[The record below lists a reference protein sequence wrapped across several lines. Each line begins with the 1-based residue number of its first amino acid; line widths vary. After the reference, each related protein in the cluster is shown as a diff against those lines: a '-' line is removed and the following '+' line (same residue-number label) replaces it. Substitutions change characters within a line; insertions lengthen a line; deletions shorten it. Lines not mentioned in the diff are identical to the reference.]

1 MRCVKKLGVV
11 VLILC
16 CSASRC
22 KKDTNHAR
30 VWRTLEPRLTQE
42 EWQPYQ
48 AVSESSA
55 SSTDEPCPDLIDT
68 HQEALRVLE
77 TRPQCTDSAIAA
89 LRLFAQKDAHA
100 LSDIAAAYYV
110 RARREQRDSDLLRA
124 LEAAERAAAAMPGDA
139 TALFN
144 LALTQEALGFSNDA
158 ISSWT
163 ALVSSD
169 RSKWAT
175 EARAHLTRL
184 RAPIPQW
191 SRAELAAA
199 LQRRDHLAVR
209 RLIAPFPSPA
219 LDYFEQEVLKSND
232 SEAAK
237 ILADELSRR
246 LHGDPYVL
254 DAAAAMSHPRDSPLR
269 MVEEMNHVLQ
279 VPYRTGGTTTSLK
292 LLESLA
298 NEARKRHYE
307 YLGARIQA
315 WRAYVLMRE
324 SRHIEALA
332 DYDEAFKRFERFG
345 DTEKIASIHRSR
357 CGSYRE
363 LGQRELAWH
372 EGLQALRYVP
382 RIINPR
388 IRNVIFGEAAKTAAE
403 LQYPAIALRYEN
415 LALRMVQ
422 DAFRAQP
429 PEDIED
435 YKHNIATRR
444 RSRADVE
451 LLLEHYNDAGEDLLE
466 AKRLAPNEKD
476 TTILRT
482 TEALIHEV
490 DGRYLLHV
498 NPMRAV
504 AAFSAALAITPQD
517 ELRSLR
523 ASLYAERAEAAQL
536 AGRDADAQRDLEN
549 ALRELHAEESQM
561 LAPRRRG
568 EGELY
573 WTAYFNR
580 FRDTYDRL
588 IRQLAS
594 RGQWETAFD
603 YSERSRAYEPLNLIL
618 QRGVAPESFTR
629 LVPHGEPMSLHAIQP
644 YLGEGTFLLQ
654 YTVLDDRTETW
665 IVSRDSAAHLTQR
678 ARRKDVER
686 WSEELQRS
694 SRQRDDPTF
703 RRGLQPP
710 FAELLRDPLREIAKL
725 PNGKF
730 PKRLVIVADGAMHGL
745 PFAGLYDLD
754 TKQHLVQKM
763 PIELAPS
770 ATLYIFSLLR
780 DEALSSSEPPSAL
793 LFGDPHFD
801 DQLDLARGLKRLP
814 RAKSEVERIAE
825 EYGANAIVRT
835 GDAATVPEFLALAK
849 NKTIVHIAGHAIV
862 NPAQPWHSVLLLA
875 QSKGDSGAIDAEEL
889 LKNLTLD
896 QTRLVVL
903 SACSSAGGLPVGSE
917 GVAPLVRPLLTAGV
931 PAVMG
936 TLWDVEDAT
945 AERLSVSFHRHYGQ
959 SKDAAEALRA
969 AQLEMLGSG
978 NRGLQSLLTWAPFQV
993 IGHAS
998 SPSESTQ
1005 QRINGGTHLG
1015 VHRTNPFHR
1024 DDGIHPQ

>member
-1 MRCVKKLGVV
+1 MRCVKRLGVV
-11 VLILC
+11 VFILC

-22 KKDTNHAR
+22 RKDTNPTG
-30 VWRTLEPRLTQE
+30 VWRTIEPRLTSAD
-42 EWQPYQ
+42 WQPYQ
-48 AVSESSA
+48 AVSA
-55 SSTDEPCPDLIDT
+55 SFPVTDEPCPDLIDT

-89 LRLFAQKDAHA
+89 LRLFSQKDPHA

-110 RARREQRDSDLLRA
+110 RAQREQRDSDLLRA
-124 LEAAERAAAAMPGDA
+124 LEAAERATAAMPGDA
-139 TALFN
+139 SALFN

-158 ISSWT
+158 VSSWT
-163 ALVSSD
+163 ALLSSD

-184 RAPIPQW
+184 RAPIPEW
-191 SRAELAAA
+191 SRSELAAA
-199 LQRRDHLAVR
+199 LQRRDRLAVR

-219 LDYFEQEVLKSND
+219 MDYFEQDVVKSTD
-232 SEAAK
+232 AEAAQL
-237 ILADELSRR
+237 LAEELSRR
-246 LHGDPYVL
+246 LQGDPYPL
-254 DAAAAMSHPRDSPLR
+254 DAASKRKDSPLW
-269 MVEEMNHVLQ
+269 MAAEMDRVLRL
-279 VPYRTGGTTTSLK
+279 PYRAGATATSLTA
-292 LLESLA
+292 LEPLA
-298 NEARKRHYE
+298 EEARKRHYE

-315 WRAYVLMRE
+315 LRAYMFMRE
-324 SRHIEALA
+324 SQHLEAIA
-332 DYDEAFKRFERFG
+332 NYDAAFKVFDRFR
-345 DTEKIASIHRSR
+345 DIEKVTSIHRSR

-372 EGLQALRYVP
+372 EGLQALRGVA
-382 RIINPR
+382 RTVNPR
-388 IRNVIFGEAAKTAAE
+388 IRNATFGEAAKTAAE
-403 LQYPAIALRYEN
+403 LQFPAIALRYEN

-429 PEDIED
+429 PENVED
-435 YKHNIATRR
+435 YKTNIAARR

-451 LLLEHYNDAGEDLLE
+451 LQLKRYKDAGEDLAE
-466 AKRLAPNEKD
+466 AKRLAQKPKD
-476 TTILRT
+476 ATILN
-482 TEALIHEV
+482 AIQAQIHEI
-490 DGRYLLHV
+490 DGRYLLRV
-498 NPMRAV
+498 NPNRAV
-504 AAFSAALAITPQD
+504 ASFTAALTRVPQD
-517 ELRSLR
+517 ELRTLR
-523 ASLYAERAEAAQL
+523 ASLYAERAEASQQ
-536 AGRDADAQRDLEN
+536 AGRDEDAQRDLEN
-549 ALRELHAEESQM
+549 ALRELRAEESKI
-561 LAPRRRG
+561 LAHRRPG
-568 EGELY
+568 EGEPY
-573 WTAYFNR
+573 WSVYFNR

-588 IRQLAS
+588 IRQLVD

-603 YSERSRAYEPLNLIL
+603 YAERSRAYEPLNLIL
-618 QRGVAPESFTR
+618 QRGVAPESFR
-629 LVPHGEPMSLHAIQP
+629 QLVPHGEPMSLRAIQP
-644 YLGEGTFLLQ
+644 QLEEGAFLLQ
-654 YTVLDDRTETW
+654 YALLEDRTETW
-665 IVSRDSAAHLTQR
+665 IVSRDAASHITQR

-686 WSEELQRS
+686 WTDELQRA

-703 RRGLQPP
+703 RRALQPP
-710 FAELLRDPLREIAKL
+710 FAELLRQPLREIAKL
-725 PNGKF
+725 PSGKF

-745 PFAGLYDLD
+745 PFAGLYDFD
-754 TKQHLVQKM
+754 TKQHLIQKM

-770 ATLYIFSLLR
+770 ATLYVFSLLR
-780 DEALSSSEPPSAL
+780 DEALSSAEPPTAL
-793 LFGDPHFD
+793 LFGDPNFD
-801 DQLDLARGLKRLP
+801 GQLDLARGLRRLP

-825 EYGANAIVRT
+825 EYGANAVVRT

-849 NKTIVHIAGHAIV
+849 NKTIVHIAVHAIV

-889 LKNLTLD
+889 LKHLTLD

-917 GVAPLVRPLLTAGV
+917 GVAPLVRPLITAGV

-959 SKDAAEALRA
+959 SHDAAEALRA
-969 AQLEMLGSG
+969 AQLEMLRSG

-998 SPSESTQ
+998 SPSLSVAA
-1005 QRINGGTHLG
+1005 QRQINGGTHLG